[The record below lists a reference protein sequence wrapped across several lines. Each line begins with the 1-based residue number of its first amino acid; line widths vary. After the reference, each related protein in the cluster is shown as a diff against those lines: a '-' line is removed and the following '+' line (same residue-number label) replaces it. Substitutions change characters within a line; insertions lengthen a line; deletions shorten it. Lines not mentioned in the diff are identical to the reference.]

1 MRYRNSLGLG
11 GASFLLKDARTR
23 GQYLSYGLSREGA
36 EICLNTARE
45 VIDLVRKVWGDEWCS
60 G

>member
-1 MRYRNSLGLG
+1 LI
-11 GASFLLKDARTR
+11 LLEDARTR

-45 VIDLVRKVWGDEWCS
+45 VIVFGSVIKGRATGASDLDLAVVVRG
-60 G
+60 

>member
-1 MRYRNSLGLG
+1 MI
-11 GASFLLKDARTR
+11 LLEDARTR
-23 GQYLSYGLSREGA
+23 GQYLSYGLSRGGA